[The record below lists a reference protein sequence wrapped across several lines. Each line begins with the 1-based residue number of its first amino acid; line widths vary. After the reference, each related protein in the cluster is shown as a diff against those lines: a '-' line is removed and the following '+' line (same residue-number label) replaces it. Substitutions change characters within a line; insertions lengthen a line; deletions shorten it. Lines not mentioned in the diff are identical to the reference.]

1 MEDIMPTLEES
12 IQSQFGVIEGKELHA
27 ISSFFNK
34 STLGKNEFFLKEGK
48 PCDKLSF
55 VQSGYLRVFKA
66 SQVKEVTQWI
76 SYPGYFI
83 TDLSSLLFETPAR
96 WTIQAL
102 TDVTLYTI
110 GKEDYESL
118 GTLVPR
124 WHELEKLFIANC
136 FTALE
141 DRIHNHLSMDARQ
154 RYHCFFENNKELFNQ
169 VPLQYIAS
177 MLGMTPETLSRLRN
191 RETLTS

>member
-1 MEDIMPTLEES
+1 MTTLEQS
-12 IQSQFGVIEGKELHA
+12 IQSYFGVIQQKELHA
-27 ISSFFNK
+27 ISSYFK
-34 STLGKNEFFLKEGK
+34 ESTLGKNEFFLKEGK
-48 PCDKLSF
+48 ACNKLSF

-66 SQVKEVTQWI
+66 SQDKEVTQWI
-76 SYPGYFI
+76 SSPGYFI

-102 TDVTLYTI
+102 TEVTLYTI
-110 GKEDYESL
+110 GREDYEKL
-118 GTLVPR
+118 GAVVPK
-124 WHELEKLFIANC
+124 WYEFEKLFIAKC
-136 FTALE
+136 FTSLE
-141 DRIHNHLSMDARQ
+141 DRIHNHLSMDAQQ
-154 RYHCFFENNKELFNQ
+154 RYQFFFEHNKELFNQ